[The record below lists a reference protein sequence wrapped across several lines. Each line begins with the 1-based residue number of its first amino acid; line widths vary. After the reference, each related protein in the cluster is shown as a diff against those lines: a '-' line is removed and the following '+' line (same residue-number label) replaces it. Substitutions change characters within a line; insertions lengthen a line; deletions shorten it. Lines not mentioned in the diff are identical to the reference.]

1 MSMWIN
7 LARVSPAVF
16 EQLVANPALLGP
28 LLIEGDA
35 EVMGKLGV
43 ADTDVSGLDYGA
55 AEEMIEAMADAADQ
69 ADADPTE
76 DDLDDADDEDDDE
89 NDDEDDDEDDDEHH
103 AQADELDDD
112 EEEDDIVLADLGIDG
127 LLPYD
132 AGFGSAFY
140 ISPEAAKQAAATSA
154 ALKLDEEVMAIVR
167 AAAERGHYV
176 VGVVS

>member
-28 LLIEGDA
+28 LLIEGDEA
-35 EVMGKLGV
+35 VMAKLGV

-55 AEEMIEAMADAADQ
+55 AEEMIEAMTDAADE
-69 ADADPTE
+69 ADAELDADE
-76 DDLDDADDEDDDE
+76 DDDLDDEDDADADESADGSADDS
-89 NDDEDDDEDDDEHH
+89 
-103 AQADELDDD
+103 DD
-112 EEEDDIVLADLGIDG
+112 EEQDDIVLADLGIDG